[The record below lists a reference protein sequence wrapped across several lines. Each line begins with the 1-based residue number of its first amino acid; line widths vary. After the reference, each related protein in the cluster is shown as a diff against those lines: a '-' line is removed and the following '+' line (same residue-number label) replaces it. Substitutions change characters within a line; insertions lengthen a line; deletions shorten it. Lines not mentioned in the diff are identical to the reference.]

1 MKQKRLSIHRG
12 LQGLWLLAALLLLAP
27 TGLRAQETMTH
38 AITFSDYA
46 NEVISGN
53 VTGGPQSN
61 WDVTLHVEDGIAWE
75 ENGVT
80 ADVNSGRGMTTYSQR
95 AFTGTLTEVRL
106 PMAYDENL
114 AISATFVKVAN
125 ANYGETNVNSSANFS
140 YNSEGNYYYYVLEQS
155 LDMNSQVMG
164 LSFSTISK
172 DVETAQVSQWT
183 GVQLIGY
190 DIEEVDAMVLYGL
203 TVAGTRVTSENAA
216 NITGNNI
223 TTGSVAFDPTT
234 STLTLNNATLASAVS
249 STLDAL
255 TISLVGENSISGAYG
270 AIVGENETSSLT
282 IAKASGDEGAA
293 TLSLNTTQS
302 QYQSVVRGFAS
313 FTTDLFMDTN
323 ASYSE
328 NDKTLMEATGAPV
341 LALTLT
347 SELAKP
353 SLYGGYN
360 SEDGTYYFGFEGDPD
375 WEIHYAIDY
384 VNSKLEDVEDAV
396 YDMQNGDVTLQ
407 GAATVTGW
415 RVQGDYTSATV
426 KGKLFEL
433 SETSLSTILGTEAT
447 VAAPALVPAIA
458 EVDGITVTYSQSSVA
473 DFSNIAAIDET
484 TGVMTINGAGTATFN
499 VEVADGDN
507 CFVFNEY
514 NDVPLSFTLTV
525 ADGYPLYVTPSDGQ
539 QIQVTAANR
548 ENVLGDDKASVKY
561 DGYNTLIFN
570 GAALEGVVYEGQTD
584 LNIFLVGDNTI
595 GGSNYAFESGD
606 GGLSASLTFETACNN
621 PGSLMMSGERQLL
634 NGFNDVLMKQPLA
647 VLSTNVENYY
657 DLRGT
662 TAAVTSARV
671 GTPLGLIIDNVA
683 ETTQDVATD
692 IDYNNP
698 TGDNARVASGA
709 LTNIV
714 INNVL
719 YTLNDTQTAYAAD
732 DGYDNGRIVLNSIM
746 TDAAVETLNGN
757 VDDGTLV
764 PGTDAYASAYN
775 GLTFIVPAG
784 TGTITLETETA
795 ADREFHLKVGA
806 QDPVVVVNKAD
817 NNGNAF
823 ALDYAVSKSTYVYLY
838 LTAKTTANAP
848 KKGPHRIGP
857 KSGVGGGLGSLGVS
871 SSASAIASAVTAPSS
886 YLMCTSSMVARSTS
900 GGITVDNAGVTDIDA
915 SVFSGGGS
923 HAPRRALYDGVPY
936 VDLSKTSII
945 GKEISRTSGAFAG
958 FPEET
963 LIYVPAGN
971 TTTEKNVIIG
981 TICDH
986 LLLNGSE
993 SNTKTFEFGSKLAT
1007 FTAAKATLDRT
1018 FEVGKTATVYVPF
1031 DIDKPTD
1038 FGTFSTV
1045 TAVDTENMTV
1055 TLSPAAT
1062 VTANTAYVFEP
1073 TATKLEVKTVTV
1085 KKPAGSSSDKL
1096 LGTYSR
1102 KDYVPNMYCYAAQ
1115 DEDESDIKKG
1125 DFVRMGTG
1133 SYVPPF
1139 RAYMLIDSAAPV
1151 FSIIWSDSDM
1161 STGVAP
1167 MVNVQS
1173 SKFNAQWYTL
1183 DGRRLASQ
1191 PTAKGI
1197 YVNNGRKVVIK

>member
-27 TGLRAQETMTH
+27 TGLRAQ
-38 AITFSDYA
+38 
-46 NEVISGN
+46 
-53 VTGGPQSN
+53 
-61 WDVTLHVEDGIAWE
+61 DVVSYDLWIC
-75 ENGVT
+75 
-80 ADVNSGRGMTTYSQR
+80 
-95 AFTGTLTEVRL
+95 GT
-106 PMAYDENL
+106 
-114 AISATFVKVAN
+114 
-125 ANYGETNVNSSANFS
+125 
-140 YNSEGNYYYYVLEQS
+140 Q
-155 LDMNSQVMG
+155 
-164 LSFSTISK
+164 
-172 DVETAQVSQWT
+172 
-183 GVQLIGY
+183 
-190 DIEEVDAMVLYGL
+190 
-203 TVAGTRVTSENAA
+203 VTSENAD
-216 NITGNNI
+216 NVTSDNLS
-223 TTGSVAFDPTT
+223 TVSFDAATN
-234 STLTLNNATLASAVS
+234 TLTLNGASLSGVTLTNGCIVSGLSELTINVVGDNTLNVSNDSCTAIRAVAPMSQTLAIKATGLDNSLTITGSRAIRDFTSVTLSGLCWNDVCVYKEATTASDGASHTGNQLVVTDSDGADNEVGNVTLYPLTVMYQQVTSQNASNIFVDSDFEGGAAFDATTNTLTLNGIDLPGGIVS
-249 STLDAL
+249 GLDAL
-255 TISLVGENSISGAYG
+255 TIELTGSNTLSA
-270 AIVGENETSSLT
+270 ETAFCVMGNGNNTLT
-282 IAKASGDEGAA
+282 IAKNADSE
-293 TLSLNTTQS
+293 TTCSLALTSYTI
-302 QYQSVVRGFAS
+302 QSVIGGFAS
-313 FTTDLFMDTN
+313 VNYDGLYLHSETSGCAYDANSRLFLD
-323 ASYSE
+323 AS
-328 NDKTLMEATGAPV
+328 GAPV
-341 LALTLT
+341 TKLQFSSAEHVYDLWYGDTQITSENQDDILNGDGGRVTFGYDADKKRYVLTLDNAT
-347 SELAKP
+347 LTQSFN
-353 SLYGGYN
+353 LYSVATINPLYINLIGDSQIN
-360 SEDGTYYFGFEGDPD
+360 MNDNNAFLTYYSDHDNEYNP
-375 WEIHYAIDY
+375 E
-384 VNSKLEDVEDAV
+384 VVESASAV
-396 YDMQNGDVTLQ
+396 FTTSSDSPATLTYWCMYNLRDM
-407 GAATVTGW
+407 
-415 RVQGDYTSATV
+415 TSA
-426 KGKLFEL
+426 FEN
-433 SETSLSTILGTEAT
+433 G
-447 VAAPALVPAIA
+447 IA
-458 EVDGITVTYSQSSVA
+458 VIQSSVNGLNGVETPMIIGSSYGLTIKDNQGTTYA
-473 DFSNIAAIDET
+473 VSAI
-484 TGVMTINGAGTATFN
+484 NH
-499 VEVADGDN
+499 
-507 CFVFNEY
+507 
-514 NDVPLSFTLTV
+514 
-525 ADGYPLYVTPSDGQ
+525 
-539 QIQVTAANR
+539 
-548 ENVLGDDKASVKY
+548 ENVLGDNGSVKF
-561 DGYNTLIFN
+561 DGHNTLLLN
-570 GAALEGVVYEGQTD
+570 GASLQ
-584 LNIFLVGDNTI
+584 NITVTTSDELKLFLIGDNTI
-595 GGSNYAFESGD
+595 SDGAHAIDNEGGI
-606 GGLSASLTFETACNN
+606 SASLTIETACNN
-621 PGSLMMSGERQLL
+621 PGSLTMSADRQLL
-634 NGFNDVLMKQPLA
+634 NGFGNAEVKQPLA
-647 VLSTNVENYY
+647 ILSTTPEGANS
-657 DLRGT
+657 LLG
-662 TAAVTSARV
+662 TAASLTAARIGV
-671 GTPLGLIIDNVA
+671 PLGLIIDNVA
-683 ETTQDVATD
+683 ETAQDVATD
-692 IDYNNP
+692 IDYSNP
-698 TGDNARVASGA
+698 TGDNARVANGA
-709 LTNIV
+709 LTNVV

-719 YTLNDTQTAYAAD
+719 YTLNDTQTAEVAD
-732 DGYDNGRIVLNSIM
+732 DGYDNGRIVLNSTM

-757 VDDGTLV
+757 VEAGTLV

-806 QDPVVVVNKAD
+806 QDPVVVVNKVD

-871 SSASAIASAVTAPSS
+871 SSASAIAGAVTAPSS

-1031 DIDKPTD
+1031 DIAKPTD

-1085 KKPAGSSSDKL
+1085 KKPAGSSSAKL

-1151 FSIIWSDSDM
+1151 FSVIWSDSDM

-1173 SKFNAQWYTL
+1173 SKFNGQWYTL

>member
-27 TGLRAQETMTH
+27 TGLWAQDVV
-38 AITFSDYA
+38 SYDLW
-46 NEVISGN
+46 VSG
-53 VTGGPQSN
+53 
-61 WDVTLHVEDGIAWE
+61 A
-75 ENGVT
+75 
-80 ADVNSGRGMTTYSQR
+80 
-95 AFTGTLTEVRL
+95 
-106 PMAYDENL
+106 
-114 AISATFVKVAN
+114 
-125 ANYGETNVNSSANFS
+125 
-140 YNSEGNYYYYVLEQS
+140 
-155 LDMNSQVMG
+155 
-164 LSFSTISK
+164 
-172 DVETAQVSQWT
+172 
-183 GVQLIGY
+183 
-190 DIEEVDAMVLYGL
+190 
-203 TVAGTRVTSENAA
+203 RVTSENA
-216 NITGNNI
+216 NDITGV
-223 TTGSVAFDPTT
+223 TGQGEEAQMLFDPTT
-234 STLTLNNATLASAVS
+234 NTLTLRGIYLQEGAIESG
-249 STLDAL
+249 LDEL
-255 TISLVGENSISGAYG
+255 TISVEGDNYIFANTSCISYVGNGTGTLTIVENGESAYSVALYLNSTATDVSSSVISGF
-270 AIVGENETSSLT
+270 SSLT
-282 IAKASGDEGAA
+282 
-293 TLSLNTTQS
+293 
-302 QYQSVVRGFAS
+302 
-313 FTTDLFMDTN
+313 TN
-323 ASYSE
+323 FILHSE
-328 NDKTLMEATGAPV
+328 NDYNVAYSTDSKDLRHADGALVTTLSIISKLDV
-341 LALTLT
+341 
-347 SELAKP
+347 P

-360 SEDGTYYFGFEGDPD
+360 SEDGTYYFGFEGD
-375 WEIHYAIDY
+375 ETIHYSINY

-396 YDMQNGDVTLQ
+396 YDMEQGEVPLY
-407 GAATVTGW
+407 GAATVTAW
-415 RVQGDYTSATV
+415 REAGGYSSATV

-433 SETSLSTILGTEAT
+433 LETSLSTILGTEST

-458 EVDGITVTYSQSSVA
+458 ETDGITVAYSQSSEA

-499 VEVADGDN
+499 VSVTGGED
-507 CFVFNEY
+507 CFVFNDEY
-514 NDVPLSFTLTV
+514 NDVPMSFTLTV

-570 GAALEGVVYEGQTD
+570 GADLEGVVYEGQTD

-595 GGSNYAFESGD
+595 GGGDYAFESGD

-662 TAAVTSARV
+662 TAAVTSASV

-692 IDYNNP
+692 IDYSNP
-698 TGDNARVASGA
+698 TGDNERVASGA

-719 YTLNDTQTAYAAD
+719 YTLNDTQTADVAD
-732 DGYDNGRIVLNSIM
+732 DGYYNGRIVLNSIM

-795 ADREFHLKVGA
+795 DDREFHLKVGA
-806 QDPVVVVNKAD
+806 QDPVVVVNKAY

-823 ALDYAVSKSTYVYLY
+823 AIDYAVSKSTYVYLY

-871 SSASAIASAVTAPSS
+871 SSASAIAGAVTAPSS

-993 SNTKTFEFGSKLAT
+993 SNTKTFEFGTKVST

-1018 FEVGKTATVYVPF
+1018 FEAGKTATVYVPF
-1031 DIDKPTD
+1031 DIAKPTD

-1045 TAVDTENMTV
+1045 TAVDTKNMTV

-1085 KKPAGSSSDKL
+1085 KKPAGSSSAKL

-1151 FSIIWSDSDM
+1151 FSVIWDDNDV

-1173 SKFNAQWYTL
+1173 SKFNGQWYTL